1 MNFPNNSQKPI
12 LLFKYGGNAMTNS
25 ELQEEVLNQIGQLSD
40 DGYQVV
46 IVHGGGPFIQETLD
60 EAKISS
66 EFIDGQRKTSTEAL
80 RYVEMA
86 LKGRVNGELVAK
98 LNFLN
103 YPAVGLSG
111 KDGKIVVA
119 KKRLHPQKVDGRI
132 ELVDLG
138 QVGDVESVDT
148 KLLLLLLEN
157 SFLPV
162 ITCLASD
169 QEGQDYNINGDNFA
183 GHLAAA
189 LQVEKYIVL
198 TDVDGLYRDKDDPSS
213 LISHLQLK
221 DIEGLKADKILIGGM
236 IPKIDSCITAI
247 EGGTK
252 SAHIINGTVPEEI
265 GRLLHGTGKG
275 TKITN

>member
-1 MNFPNNSQKPI
+1 MNFPENSPKPI

-25 ELQEEVLNQIGQLSD
+25 ELQKEVLDQIGRLSHA
-40 DGYQVV
+40 GYRVV

-60 EAKISS
+60 EANIAS
-66 EFIDGQRKTSTEAL
+66 EFIDGQRKTSFKAL

-98 LNFLN
+98 LNLLG

-111 KDGKIVVA
+111 KDGKIVTA
-119 KKRLHPQKVDGRI
+119 KKRLHPRDMDGHI
-132 ELVDLG
+132 EYVDLG
-138 QVGDVESVDT
+138 QVGDVVSVDT
-148 KLLLLLLEN
+148 KLLHLLLEN

-169 QEGQDYNINGDNFA
+169 EQGLDYNINGDNFA

-198 TDVDGLYRDKDDPSS
+198 TDVDGLYRDKDDPGS
-213 LISHLQLK
+213 LISDLRVGE
-221 DIEGLKADKILIGGM
+221 IEGLKAEKVLVGGM
-236 IPKIDSCITAI
+236 IPKIDSCITAL

-265 GRLLHGTGKG
+265 GRLLLSEGKG
-275 TKITN
+275 TKITR